1 MSKFN
6 NQTMQKGLKHATKLL
21 IICCALFIN
30 YCFSQSSNSE
40 YFFLDKIIEKTI
52 SETDSVYVLSKTQSA
67 EHTFLKKY
75 YNYRYK
81 NKPLY
86 YSFEEDSL
94 TKEIKIDSLSLKKNS
109 KNWKDKYRVLDSLF
123 SKRDFEKI
131 IQLKNSKWDT
141 TNNYFNN
148 KSNLKFNWCNYYC
161 ENAISKPFFNEEKKY
176 AFVLHTTKNHN
187 TTIYI
192 FRRKENKW
200 HIYSIIHN
208 AGE

>member
-1 MSKFN
+1 
-6 NQTMQKGLKHATKLL
+6 MQKALKLVIKVL
-21 IICCALFIN
+21 IIYFTLSIN
-30 YCFSQSSNSE
+30 YCFAQTNNSE
-40 YFFLDKIIEKTI
+40 YFFLDKIIENTI
-52 SETDSVYVLSKTQSA
+52 SETDSVYVLSKNQFT

-75 YNYRYK
+75 YNYRFK
-81 NKPLY
+81 NKPFY

-109 KNWKDKYRVLDSLF
+109 KKWKDKYRVLDSLF

-131 IQLKNSKWDT
+131 IQLKNSNWDT

-161 ENAISKPFFNEEKKY
+161 ENAISRPFYNEEKKY

-192 FRRKENKW
+192 FRRQENKW
-200 HIYSIIHN
+200 HIFSIIQN
-208 AGE
+208 AGQ